1 MLAATNARSSAAR
14 STFSMA
20 LLLATATAVFAQDA
34 ASHWPQFRGTNAGV
48 VADNPALP
56 MTWSATDNVAWSVA
70 VPGRAWS
77 SPVVWGD
84 LVFVTSA
91 VNTRGE
97 EPLKPIG
104 AYVSRALD
112 GPMTGADINKTGAEH
127 RWMLFAFDVA
137 SGAIRWE
144 RELLRSVP
152 RQTAHQK
159 NSFASETPVT
169 DGERV
174 YAYLGHAGLF
184 AFNMDG
190 TPAWTAP
197 LGPFEMRLGWGT
209 ASSPVL
215 HDGRLYIVN
224 DNEQQSFIA
233 AFDAR
238 TGRELWRVNRDDE
251 NSNWTT
257 PYVWVNE
264 QRTEIVTSGT
274 GKVRSYGL
282 DGTLLWELTGMS
294 SIDIPTPFA
303 SGRLLYIASGYPA
316 DAKRPAYAIRP
327 GASGDITVADGATSG
342 PHVAWFHPTLG
353 PYNPSPLVY
362 GGVYYT
368 LLDRGFLTAH
378 DATTGKE
385 IYGRQRIAVDAS
397 GFTSSPWAYNGHI
410 FGLSEDGV
418 TYVIKA
424 GPNFEVVGR
433 NVLDEMT
440 LATPAIA
447 QGSVFV
453 RTASRLYRISRTATR

>member
-1 MLAATNARSSAAR
+1 MAAARAATSTIVLTMVTIAAEAQSGSS
-14 STFSMA
+14 
-20 LLLATATAVFAQDA
+20 
-34 ASHWPQFRGTNAGV
+34 WPQFRGMNAGV
-48 VADNPALP
+48 VADNLALP
-56 MTWSATDNVAWSVA
+56 MTWSATENIAWTVD

-77 SPVVWGD
+77 SPVVWGN

-91 VNTRGE
+91 LNVQGE
-97 EPLKPIG
+97 EPLKPIS
-104 AYVSRALD
+104 AYVSRALE
-112 GPMTGADINKTGAEH
+112 GPMTGNDVNKSAAEH
-127 RWMLFAFDVA
+127 RWMLYAFDA
-137 SGAIRWE
+137 ATGAKRWE

-152 RQTAHQK
+152 RQSTHQK

-174 YAYLGHAGLF
+174 YVYLGHAGVF
-184 AFNMDG
+184 AFNVDG
-190 TPAWTAP
+190 SPAWAAP
-197 LGPFEMRLGWGT
+197 MGPFEMRLGWGT

-233 AFDAR
+233 AFEAR
-238 TGRELWRVNRDDE
+238 TGKEIWRVDRDE

-303 SGRLLYIASGYPA
+303 SGGLLYVASGYPA
-316 DAKRPAYAIRP
+316 DQKRPTYAIRP
-327 GASGDITVADGATSG
+327 GASGDITVAEGGTSG
-342 PHVAWFHPTLG
+342 PFVAWFHPTLG

-362 GGVYYT
+362 DGRYYT
-368 LLDRGFLTAH
+368 LLDRGFLTSH
-378 DATTGKE
+378 DARTGAE
-385 IYGRQRIAVDAS
+385 VYGRQRIAVDAP
-397 GFTSSPWAYNGHI
+397 GFTASPWAYNGHL
-410 FGLSEDGV
+410 FALSEEGV

-424 GPNFEVVGR
+424 GPVFEVVGR
-433 NVLDEMT
+433 NVLDDMT

-447 QGSVFV
+447 DGSVFL
-453 RTASRLYRISRTATR
+453 RTASKLYRIGRGTSR